1 MLHVYIY
8 IYIEYI
14 YIYRER
20 ERESIYIYRERE
32 TERERERVAMLHSCN
47 AKHAGQKDPLSQTH
61 LWEIGTSG
69 CHTFFKM
76 EP

>member
-1 MLHVYIY
+1 MYIY

-14 YIYRER
+14 YIY
-20 ERESIYIYRERE
+20 IYRERE
-32 TERERERVAMLHSCN
+32 YIYIERERQRERERVAMLHSCN